1 MSTPDMD
8 CSLDIYTLMITACIE
23 EMEALVMSNPL
34 PTWVDNLRNFLTL
47 RSQGPYDHEDEVE
60 YDRYSHRRPQETD
73 PDVVPLR
80 ADRAEF
86 AGVTIVRA
94 EPVDM
99 EEATS
104 VADEIK
110 HRLPVLLN
118 LQSASEHEATRIRDF
133 LGGVTYGLNGH
144 MRRIAEWVY
153 ICSPFDMPVERLVL
167 RGTSVGNRENDD
179 ICGAS

>member
-1 MSTPDMD
+1 
-8 CSLDIYTLMITACIE
+8 
-23 EMEALVMSNPL
+23 MSNSL
-34 PTWVDNLRNFLTL
+34 PAWVDSLRNLFTL
-47 RSQGPYDHEDEVE
+47 RSQGPFDQDDGVGYDRGSYRRSHEVE
-60 YDRYSHRRPQETD
+60 

-167 RGTSVGNRENDD
+167 HANSVGNQESDD
-179 ICGAS
+179 ICGAP

>member
-1 MSTPDMD
+1 
-8 CSLDIYTLMITACIE
+8 
-23 EMEALVMSNPL
+23 MSNPL
-34 PTWVDNLRNFLTL
+34 PAWVEGLRNIFTL
-47 RSQGPYDHEDEVE
+47 RSQGPFDPDDDVD
-60 YDRYSHRRPQETD
+60 YDRGDYRRPHEVD
-73 PDVVPLR
+73 SGVIPLR
-80 ADRAEF
+80 ADRSEF

-118 LQSASEHEATRIRDF
+118 LQSAPEHEATRIRDF

-144 MRRIAEWVY
+144 MRRVAEWVY

-167 RGTSVGNRENDD
+167 RGATVSNRESDD
-179 ICGAS
+179 ICGAN